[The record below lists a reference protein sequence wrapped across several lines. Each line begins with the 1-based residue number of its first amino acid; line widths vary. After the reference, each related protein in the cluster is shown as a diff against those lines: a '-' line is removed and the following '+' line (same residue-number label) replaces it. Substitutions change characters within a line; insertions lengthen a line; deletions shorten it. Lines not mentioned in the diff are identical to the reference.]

1 MPSIPPRTLI
11 LVLGGGMAALL
22 LGAFAAR
29 GAASSLVSPVP
40 MVGVLPGILAW
51 FMVAAALVFVLG
63 GLPMPR
69 LARRL
74 LMIGTL
80 AVSGWSIG
88 TIGRALY
95 VTLAFAFAGPV
106 EEEAT
111 AWQLV
116 GIQTDLAGPQS
127 FSAWSPDRPGTISV
141 PFDGA
146 AVQEISGHFMCFE
159 LPVERTQSG
168 VERVRLPD
176 EPLGVDDLA
185 QCPAVRRLGDR

>member
-1 MPSIPPRTLI
+1 VPSFPPRTQALA
-11 LVLGGGMAALL
+11 LGGGIATLL
-22 LGAFAAR
+22 LLAFAAR
-29 GAASSLVSPVP
+29 GAASTLVSPVP

-51 FMVAAALVFVLG
+51 FMVAAALVFLLG

-80 AVSGWSIG
+80 AASGWSIG
-88 TIGRALY
+88 TIARGLY

-106 EEEAT
+106 EEETT
-111 AWQLV
+111 AWQLA
-116 GIQTDLAGPQS
+116 GIQTKGSGPQTLA
-127 FSAWSPDRPGTISV
+127 AWSPDRPGTVSV

-146 AVQEISGHFMCFE
+146 AVEEISGHFVCFD

-176 EPLGVDDLA
+176 EPLGVDDLL